1 MLDLAIFKQLYVY
14 ANLNLIRYSSLTS
27 SEQPTET
34 PLEQTPFSYSP
45 RCHHTPAMP
54 RYVEYKNRRNIW
66 SLIKKFLRSVHSYRF
81 KVTTAVTAATAATE
95 TATTERQEHH
105 IEQAYHH
112 THREPHG
119 IVN

>member
-1 MLDLAIFKQLYVY
+1 MVID
-14 ANLNLIRYSSLTS
+14 
-27 SEQPTET
+27 
-34 PLEQTPFSYSP
+34 
-45 RCHHTPAMP
+45 
-54 RYVEYKNRRNIW
+54 
-66 SLIKKFLRSVHSYRF
+66 KKFLRSVHSYRF